1 MAKLSEEIAAYERM
15 RDVLEADH
23 FGQWVIVHDEKVFGT
38 YDDFQEAADVAVR
51 NFGRGPFL
59 LRRIGEPPLT
69 LPASVLYHP
78 VNADS

>member
-1 MAKLSEEIAAYERM
+1 MAKLSQEIAAYECM

-38 YDDFQEAADVAVR
+38 YDDFQEAADIAVR

-69 LPASVLYHP
+69 LPASILYHP
-78 VNADS
+78 VSADS